1 MAGHFLLQLPDELG
15 YNRFMQKQV
24 EKILKVGEETV
35 LDDFVPGTMSERLE
49 MVWPLT
55 VEIVS
60 LTKIYDVEQR
70 LRRDIAVFKRR
81 EG

>member
-1 MAGHFLLQLPDELG
+1 MNLICKLG
-15 YNRFMQKQV
+15 YNGFMQKV
-24 EKILKVGEETV
+24 AEKKIKVGEENV

-60 LTKIYDVEQR
+60 LARIYNVEQR
-70 LRRDIAVFKRR
+70 LRRDVAVFKRR
-81 EG
+81 GS